1 MKNIHPTA
9 LVSPKAKIGN
19 NIIVGPYSIIQ
30 DDVEIGN
37 DCQIGPH
44 AVIYDGARIGD
55 RVKIKQASSIA
66 HVPQDLKFSQE
77 PSLFI
82 IGDDTVI
89 HEFVT
94 LHRGTKETGKS
105 EIGKKCL
112 LMAYAHVAH
121 DCYIGDN
128 VILAN
133 GVQIAGH
140 VTVENYAIIGGMTPV
155 HQFCKVGQHCMIGGA
170 FRAVQDVPPY
180 ILCGEMPLRFAG
192 LNLVGLRRRGF
203 SAEDIN
209 ALKKAYN
216 YIYDHSLNVSQALI
230 KVEAELGDNKL
241 VQNVIEFIRTSKR
254 GIIGKKWSG
263 SS

>member
-1 MKNIHPTA
+1 MNNIHPTA
-9 LVSPKAKIGN
+9 IVSPKAKLGDN
-19 NIIVGPYSIIQ
+19 LFVGPYAIIQ

-44 AVIYDGARIGD
+44 AVIYNGARIGH
-55 RVKIKQASSIA
+55 RVKIKQAASVA

-105 EIGKKCL
+105 EIGRNCL

-121 DCYIGDN
+121 DCIISDN

-140 VTVENYAIIGGMTPV
+140 VTVEKYAIIGGMTPV

-180 ILCGEMPLRFAG
+180 ILCGEMPLRYAG

-203 SAEDIN
+203 NVEDIN
-209 ALKKAYN
+209 ALKKAYS
-216 YIYDHSLNVSQALI
+216 YIYDRSLNVSQALSR
-230 KVEAELGDNKL
+230 VEEELGMNDL
-241 VQNVIEFIRTSKR
+241 VKNVIDFIRTSKR

>member
-1 MKNIHPTA
+1 MNNIHSSA
-9 LVSPKAKIGN
+9 IVSPKAKLGN
-19 NIIVGPYSIIQ
+19 NISVGPYAVIQ
-30 DDVEIGN
+30 DDVEIGD
-37 DCQIGPH
+37 DCHIGPH
-44 AVIYDGARIGD
+44 AVLYDGARIGK
-55 RVKIKQASSIA
+55 RVKIKQAASVA

-82 IGDDTVI
+82 VGDDTVI

-121 DCYIGDN
+121 DCKIGDN

-140 VTVENYAIIGGMTPV
+140 VTVEDFAIIGGMTPV
-155 HQFCKVGQHCMIGGA
+155 HQFCKVGQHCMVGGG

-203 SAEDIN
+203 AINDIE
-209 ALKKAYN
+209 ALKKAYS
-216 YIYDHSLNVSQALI
+216 YIYSHSMNVSQAL
-230 KVEAELGDNKL
+230 KRVEIELGENNL
-241 VQNVIEFIRTSKR
+241 VKNVIDFIKSSKR

>member
-1 MKNIHPTA
+1 MNNIHPSS

-19 NIIVGPYSIIQ
+19 NITVGPFAIIQ
-30 DDVEIGN
+30 NDVVIGD

-44 AVIYDGARIGD
+44 AVIYDGARIGS
-55 RVKIKQASSIA
+55 RVKIKQAASIA
-66 HVPQDLKFSQE
+66 HVPQDLKFNQE
-77 PSLFI
+77 PSLFM

-105 EIGKKCL
+105 EIGKNCL

-121 DCYIGDN
+121 DCKIGDN

-140 VTVENYAIIGGMTPV
+140 VTVEDFAIIGGMTPV
-155 HQFCKVGQHCMIGGA
+155 HQFCKIGQHCMIGGA

-180 ILCGEMPLRFAG
+180 ILCGEMPLRYSG

-203 SAEDIN
+203 AADDIN
-209 ALKKAYN
+209 ALKKAYG
-216 YIYDHSLNVSQALI
+216 YIYDHSLNVSQALM
-230 KVEAELGDNKL
+230 KVELELAENKL

-263 SS
+263 NS

>member
-1 MKNIHPTA
+1 MNNIHSSA
-9 LVSPKAKIGN
+9 LVSPKAKLGN
-19 NIIVGPYSIIQ
+19 NLTVGPFAVIQ
-30 DDVEIGN
+30 DDVEIGD
-37 DCQIGPH
+37 DCQVGPH
-44 AVIYDGARIGD
+44 TVIYDGARIGN
-55 RVKIKQASSIA
+55 RVKIKQAASIA

-82 IGDDTVI
+82 IGDDTLI

-121 DCYIGDN
+121 DCVIGDN

-140 VTVENYAIIGGMTPV
+140 VTVEDFAIIGGMTPV
-155 HQFCKVGQHCMIGGA
+155 HQFCKVGQHSMVGGA

-180 ILCGEMPLRFAG
+180 ILCGELPLRFAG

-203 SAEDIN
+203 AAEDID
-209 ALKKAYN
+209 ALKKAYG
-216 YIYDHSLNVSQALI
+216 YIYDHSLNVTQALK
-230 KVEAELGDNKL
+230 KVEAELGSNEL

-263 SS
+263 SF

>member
-1 MKNIHPTA
+1 MNNIHPTA
-9 LVSPKAKIGN
+9 IVASKAKLGD
-19 NIIVGPYSIIQ
+19 NITVGPYAIIQ
-30 DDVEIGN
+30 DDVEVGN

-44 AVIYDGARIGD
+44 TVLYNGARIGD
-55 RVKIKQASSIA
+55 RVKIKQAASIA

-121 DCYIGDN
+121 DCKVGDN
-128 VILAN
+128 VIIAN
-133 GVQIAGH
+133 GVQLAGH
-140 VTVENYAIIGGMTPV
+140 VTIENFVIIGGMTPV
-155 HQFCKVGQHCMIGGA
+155 HQFCKVGQHCMVGGA
-170 FRAVQDVPPY
+170 FRVVQDVPPY
-180 ILCGEMPLRFAG
+180 ILAGDLPLRFAG
-192 LNLVGLRRRGF
+192 LNLIGLRRREF
-203 SAEDIN
+203 AANDID

-216 YIYDHSLNVSQALI
+216 YIYDHSLNVTQALK
-230 KVEAELGDNKL
+230 KVEDELSDNKL